1 MSYIEHVAALSAQLA
16 ADENNL
22 RRNVAR
28 YAQRPD
34 ANIAGLARAA
44 NISRQTLYTWA
55 NDYNN
60 GKRTHVETV
69 NLKGHNMNLDH
80 LEKEMSNPTFAVL
93 GETAAPAA
101 LPLSEGSHWLLVGQT
116 GSGKSNF
123 INGLLTGMME
133 QCTPDE
139 LNIFWVDPKKVEA
152 RQYKG
157 TPFCPIDPVVD
168 MGDAYGLIEYLHW
181 ETDRRFDMMEK
192 TNTRSIEKYNT
203 WIKDNPETAAE
214 KGLKSIPYIVTVI
227 DEYADMVTQ
236 TPQVDKS
243 LVKLTARSGVCG
255 IHLIVASQR
264 PSATIFSANVKA
276 NLPARICMRVADEIN
291 SRVVIDQ
298 PGGEKLR
305 GYGDMLFKDK
315 TGQVTRLQASFT
327 PEEKIQEVCE
337 NSISQYGAPVPIDY
351 KKIVVDNGS
360 CQWVGGGGEPH
371 VKPND

>member
-1 MSYIEHVAALSAQLA
+1 MSYIEHIAALSAQLA

-44 NISRQTLYTWA
+44 NISRQTLYSWA

-60 GKRTHVETV
+60 GKRAHVETV

-80 LEKEMSNPTFAVL
+80 LEKEMSNPTFTVL

-101 LPLSEGSHWLLVGQT
+101 LPLSEGPHWLIVGQT

-152 RQYKG
+152 GHYKG

>member
-1 MSYIEHVAALSAQLA
+1 MSYIEHIAALSAQLA

-44 NISRQTLYTWA
+44 NISRQTLYAWA

-101 LPLSEGSHWLLVGQT
+101 LPLSEGPHWLVVGQT

-168 MGDAYGLIEYLHW
+168 MGDAYGLMEYLLW
-181 ETDRRFDMMEK
+181 ETNRRYDMLVK
-192 TNTRSIEKYNT
+192 TSTGSIDEYNT

-227 DEYADMVTQ
+227 DEYADMVHQ
-236 TPQVDKS
+236 TPQVDK
-243 LVKLTARSGVCG
+243 LLLKLTASSGACG
-255 IHLIVASQR
+255 IHLVVATQR
-264 PSATIFSANVKA
+264 PSEKVISADLKA
-276 NLPARICMRVADEIN
+276 GLPARICMRVADETN
-291 SRVVIDQ
+291 SLIVIDQ

-327 PEEKIQEVCE
+327 PDEKIQEVRE
-337 NSISQYGAPVPIDY
+337 NAILQYGAPVPIDY
-351 KKIVVDNGS
+351 RKIVVDNGS
-360 CQWVGGGGEPH
+360 CQWADNGGELH
-371 VKPND
+371 VRPNN

>member
-1 MSYIEHVAALSAQLA
+1 MGHIEHIAALSAQLA

-55 NDYNN
+55 NDYKN

-69 NLKGHNMNLDH
+69 NLKGRNMNLDH

-93 GETAAPAA
+93 GEKTAPAA
-101 LPLSEGSHWLLVGQT
+101 LPLSEGPHWLIAGQT
-116 GSGKSNF
+116 GSGKTNL
-123 INGLLTGMME
+123 IDGLLIGMME

-139 LNIFWVDPKKVEA
+139 LNIYWVDPKKVEA

-157 TPFCPIDPVVD
+157 TPFCPVDPVVD
-168 MGDAYGLIEYLHW
+168 MGDAYGLMEYLLW
-181 ETDRRFDMMEK
+181 ETNRRYDMMDK
-192 TNTRSIEKYNT
+192 TNTSNIDKYNT
-203 WIKDNPETAAE
+203 WIENNSETARE
-214 KGLKSIPYIVTVI
+214 KGLKPIPYIVAVI
-227 DEYADMVTQ
+227 DEYADMVSQ
-236 TPQVDKS
+236 TPQIHK
-243 LVKLTARSGVCG
+243 LLLKLTARSGSCG
-255 IHLIVASQR
+255 IHVIVTTQR
-264 PSATIFSANVKA
+264 PSATIISADLKA
-276 NLPARICMRVADEIN
+276 NLPARICLRVADEIN

-337 NSISQYGAPVPIDY
+337 SSIAQYGAPVPIDY

-360 CQWVGGGGEPH
+360 CQWANNGGQSH
-371 VKPND
+371 VEPND

>member
-1 MSYIEHVAALSAQLA
+1 MSYIEHIAALSAQLA

-44 NISRQTLYTWA
+44 NISRQTLYSWA

-60 GKRTHVETV
+60 GKRAHVETV

-101 LPLSEGSHWLLVGQT
+101 LPLSEGPHWLIAGQT
-116 GSGKSNF
+116 GSGKTNL

-139 LNIFWVDPKKVEA
+139 LNICWVDPKKVEA
-152 RQYKG
+152 KHYKG

-168 MGDAYGLIEYLHW
+168 MGDAYGLMEYLLW
-181 ETDRRFDMMEK
+181 ETNRRYDMMDK
-192 TNTRSIEKYNT
+192 TNTANLDKYNT
-203 WIKDNPETAAE
+203 WIEDNPEKARE
-214 KGLKSIPYIVTVI
+214 KGLKPLPYIVAVI
-227 DEYADMVTQ
+227 DEYADMAHQ
-236 TPQVDKS
+236 TPQVDK
-243 LVKLTARSGVCG
+243 LLLKLTARSGACG
-255 IHLIVASQR
+255 IHLVVATQR
-264 PSATIFSANVKA
+264 PSEKVISADLKSF
-276 NLPARICMRVADEIN
+276 LPARICMRVADETN
-291 SRVVIDQ
+291 SLIVIDQ
-298 PGGEKLR
+298 PGGEKLQ

-315 TGQVTRLQASFT
+315 SGQVTRLQAGFI
-327 PEEKIQEVCE
+327 PHEKVQEVCE
-337 NSISQYGAPVPIDY
+337 KSRELYGSPAPIDY
-351 KKIVVDNGS
+351 RKIAVDNGS
-360 CQWVGGGGEPH
+360 CQWVSGGGEPH

>member
-1 MSYIEHVAALSAQLA
+1 
-16 ADENNL
+16 
-22 RRNVAR
+22 
-28 YAQRPD
+28 
-34 ANIAGLARAA
+34 
-44 NISRQTLYTWA
+44 
-55 NDYNN
+55 
-60 GKRTHVETV
+60 
-69 NLKGHNMNLDH
+69 MNLDH

-101 LPLSEGSHWLLVGQT
+101 LPLSEGPHWLIVGQT

-181 ETDRRFDMMEK
+181 ETNRRFDMMEK
-192 TNTRSIEKYNT
+192 TNTSRIEKYNT
-203 WIKDNPETAAE
+203 WIKDNPEKAAE
-214 KGLKSIPYIVTVI
+214 KGLNSIPYIVTVI

-236 TPQVDKS
+236 TPQIHKL
-243 LVKLTARSGVCG
+243 LVKLTARSGACG

-264 PSATIFSANVKA
+264 PSATIFSADLKA

-291 SRVVIDQ
+291 SRVVIDE

-360 CQWVGGGGEPH
+360 CQWASNGAELH
-371 VKPND
+371 VRPNN